1 VASRGARIGIVFIV
15 LLMVLGGALFVVD
28 RLAAN
33 AAEDRIAA
41 EVKKELVARQVNS
54 ATDPEVRLGGFP
66 FLTQVVAGRYEKIT
80 IDIDRPEINLVKLTS
95 LRVVASDIRA
105 DASSLLRGA
114 GDVVADRVTGT
125 ATMTWEQVRPLLELA
140 GLPSVVDP
148 STVDLKVLDNQVELR
163 VPLAVNGFRTTI
175 IAKGQVTIDAGQ
187 VRLRLTDVATD
198 TGNLPQVARNL
209 IRQYQERLTVLIR
222 VPALPYS
229 LVVNKVETSGTGLL
243 MTASADKVS
252 LSKV

>member
-1 VASRGARIGIVFIV
+1 VASRGARISIVFVV

-28 RLAAN
+28 RVAAN

-41 EVKKELVARQVNS
+41 EVKKELVARKVNS

-66 FLTQVVAGRYEKIT
+66 FLTQVIDGRYEKIT
-80 IDIDRPEINLVKLTS
+80 IDIDRPEIDLVKLTS
-95 LRVVASDIRA
+95 LRVVATNVRA
-105 DASSLLRGA
+105 DAGSLLRGT

-140 GLPSVVDP
+140 NLPSAVDP
-148 STVDLKVLDNQVELR
+148 SAVDLKVLNNQVELR
-163 VPLAVNGFRTTI
+163 VPLAVQGFRTTI
-175 IAKGQVTIDAGQ
+175 IAKGQVAIDAGK
-187 VRLRLTDVATD
+187 VRLRLTDVTTD
-198 TGNLPQVARNL
+198 TGNLPSVVQNL
-209 IRQYQERLTVLIR
+209 IRQYQQRLTVTIR

-229 LVVNKVETSGTGLL
+229 LAVNKVESSDTGLL